1 MPCVHN
7 DVKCR
12 PGLNYEPEIM
22 KAHYYYV
29 DQFLPINFA
38 FEKLKLSLLSLSYLF
53 IYLPTDVIS
62 QEKKTATSFK
72 SISKASKHA
81 IPSKPTHKTC
91 RGKAIFTHLVRRQHR
106 TEMSSKSTAT
116 SPS

>member
-38 FEKLKLSLLSLSYLF
+38 FEKLKLSLLSLSLSYLF
-53 IYLPTDVIS
+53 IYLPTDVIP
-62 QEKKTATSFK
+62 QEKKKLQLPLDLSA
-72 SISKASKHA
+72 KHQNMQ
-81 IPSKPTHKTC
+81 
-91 RGKAIFTHLVRRQHR
+91 FLQNQHTKLAEAKR
-106 TEMSSKSTAT
+106 YLLTW
-116 SPS
+116 